1 MVSRPGYGD
10 NGVEALH
17 RAKRM
22 GAYKMPAERTTQGRD
37 VGVLDA
43 AILVLCRPLD
53 RLRRRCLRSLMP
65 LIDGLSVHREH
76 RVALT
81 GCFIILASLVM
92 SLMLPLW
99 QLALGPILLGT
110 LHILADFRYCVVR
123 PGFHRR
129 WPVVLCCGA
138 PLLAMI
144 CGQGLD
150 IGLLAVAFA
159 FALAKGPL
167 WKRIT
172 GLGAVSA
179 AGMLV
184 AEYGFYADVFFAHF
198 HNVVAVLLWW
208 AWRARIGKVHWAV
221 LVMYLGVWL
230 GLIGGAFDGVHFA
243 LASSGWGPEGQS
255 MAYHAGFLGFGQTGM
270 EAVRWVLAFAMAQS
284 VHYWFWLR
292 MVPEDDRR
300 QYTPQVLFG
309 LVECIA
315 ARHGNDLYVVHVIG
329 RVRHRCMGGGG
340 PTGSSES
347 AIFELS
353 VFTESWN
360 WLRQRCFG

>member
-1 MVSRPGYGD
+1 
-10 NGVEALH
+10 
-17 RAKRM
+17 
-22 GAYKMPAERTTQGRD
+22 MPVERTNQGWD
-37 VGVLDA
+37 AGLLDTA
-43 AILVLCRPLD
+43 MLVLCRPLD
-53 RLRRRCLRSLMP
+53 RVRRRCLQALMP
-65 LIDGLSVHREH
+65 LIDALLGHREN

-81 GCFIILASLVM
+81 GCVIILASLVM

-99 QLALGPILLGT
+99 QLALGPILFGT

-138 PLLAMI
+138 PLVAMM

-159 FALAKGPL
+159 FALANGPL

-172 GLGAVSA
+172 GLGMVSA

-184 AEYGFYADVFFAHF
+184 AEYGFFADVFFAHF

-208 AWRARIGKVHWAV
+208 VWRVRLGKVHWAV
-221 LVMYLGVWL
+221 LGMYLGVWL
-230 GLIGGAFDGVHFA
+230 GLLGGAFDGLYFA

-255 MAYHAGFLGFGQTGM
+255 MAYYAGFLGFGQTGM

-292 MVPEDDRR
+292 MVPEDDRK
-300 QYTPQVLFG
+300 QYTPRSFTASWKALRQDMGTVFLWLTLLAALG
-309 LVECIA
+309 TAAWAVVDLLA
-315 ARHGNDLYVVHVIG
+315 AREGYLRIVRFHGILELAAAALLWVEG
-329 RVRHRCMGGGG
+329 RERLLDITATAR
-340 PTGSSES
+340 
-347 AIFELS
+347 
-353 VFTESWN
+353 
-360 WLRQRCFG
+360 